1 MWRSGG
7 TWAENGRTISWLSSP
22 ADAHGLKMMGEN
34 SGEDDLAKM
43 TIAIEAAR
51 SYGLSA
57 VLWVRASQG
66 ILLLRLR
73 DDRRLHSSHFC

>member
-1 MWRSGG
+1 
-7 TWAENGRTISWLSSP
+7 
-22 ADAHGLKMMGEN
+22 MMGEN
-34 SGEDDLAKM
+34 SVEDDLAKM